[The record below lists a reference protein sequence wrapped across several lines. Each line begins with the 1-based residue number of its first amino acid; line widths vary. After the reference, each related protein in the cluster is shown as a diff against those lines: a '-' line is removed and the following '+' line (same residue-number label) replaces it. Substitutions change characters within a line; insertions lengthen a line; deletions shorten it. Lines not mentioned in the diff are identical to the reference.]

1 MRCFVRVFTPAGLL
15 SAALAGCSS
24 GHNGAAT
31 DASVDGYGIIVPG
44 NEAAAGEGG
53 GDAGPTVETTLRMAH
68 ASPDLG
74 PVDFCWKA
82 TGSAG
87 YAGPIL
93 GGGVAPV
100 VDGGID
106 AGSAGEGADADAATP
121 GDADAS
127 ASAEGGA
134 EAGAPSDAAPSDAA
148 PDAAEP
154 DAAPPHALVF
164 GAMSPD
170 VTLPTS
176 GTLDIALVAAGQA
189 SCASPKFVG
198 TVTLDAGKAATVVI
212 MGLLADDAGPSQ
224 MSIVSFT
231 DAPLDPQTARVRIIH
246 AALGSPNEAAAPSLA
261 ISAGGDVIT
270 TDVAPRQTSTE
281 STDGSV
287 DSLGYTTLAPLT
299 PPTPIELDA
308 VGDAAAMQWQTAAEN
323 LYVQTGTAHTGIV
336 VSLEEGS
343 LGVMWCTDGSA
354 ATGSSSACSLYPATK

>member
-1 MRCFVRVFTPAGLL
+1 MRCFVRVFIPAGLL

-31 DASVDGYGIIVPG
+31 DASVDGYGVIVPG
-44 NEAAAGEGG
+44 NDAATGEGG
-53 GDAGPTVETTLRMAH
+53 GDAGPTVETTLRMAN

-87 YAGPIL
+87 YAGPVL

-100 VDGGID
+100 ADGGMD
-106 AGSAGEGADADAATP
+106 AGSAGEGEDADAAMP
-121 GDADAS
+121 GDVDAS
-127 ASAEGGA
+127 ANTEGGV
-134 EAGAPSDAAPSDAA
+134 EAGGPSDAAPSDAA
-148 PDAAEP
+148 ADT
-154 DAAPPHALVF
+154 AAPPNALVF

-198 TVTLDAGKAATVVI
+198 TITLDAGKAATVVI
-212 MGLLADDAGPSQ
+212 MGLLADDGGPSQ
-224 MSIVSFT
+224 LSIVSFT

-246 AALGSPNEAAAPSLA
+246 AALGSPTEAAAPSLA
-261 ISAGGDVIT
+261 VSAGSAVIT
-270 TDVAPRQTSTE
+270 SDVAPRQASTE
-281 STDGSV
+281 SADGSV
-287 DSLGYTTLAPLT
+287 DSLGYTTLGPLT
-299 PPTPIELDA
+299 PPTPIKIDA

-336 VSLEEGS
+336 VSLEEGA

-354 ATGSSSACSLYPATK
+354 ATGLSSACSLYPATQ